1 MGNLERV
8 GCKVAGDGSGVEA
21 ERVDASIAAG
31 KVERVVGN
39 KKLGINLC
47 LLGGDRLCLGYRWDG
62 IGGTSFDI
70 ACGIVG
76 CAEVSFCPI
85 EIAIGKDRFTNEPV
99 LGRLIENLRLKVW
112 RSRVDG
118 GSSCD
123 SSRGY
128 SRVSILSCS
137 CGRGLDDNIL
147 AALQFA
153 EGTVENIVLVRGR
166 RGCLYPID
174 TIGTVQDYAA
184 AGWLIEQAATA
195 LAGSDCCMSNWCAR
209 TR

>member
-1 MGNLERV
+1 MDRLGHLERV

-21 ERVDASIAAG
+21 ERVDAIIAAG

-47 LLGGDRLCLGYRWDG
+47 LLGGDRLCLGYRWG
-62 IGGTSFDI
+62 SIGGTSFDI

-85 EIAIGKDRFTNEPV
+85 EIAIGEDRFTNEPV

-118 GSSCD
+118 GSSC
-123 SSRGY
+123 GY
-128 SRVSILSCS
+128 SRVSILSRS
-137 CGRGLDDNIL
+137 SGRGLDDNIL

-153 EGTVENIVLVRGR
+153 EGTVENIVLVRGDVVA
-166 RGCLYPID
+166 C
-174 TIGTVQDYAA
+174 TQ
-184 AGWLIEQAATA
+184 
-195 LAGSDCCMSNWCAR
+195 
-209 TR
+209 